1 MSEAE
6 AARLEGNALY
16 KEGKAKEALTAYS
29 KALRAL
35 ADPKADSALAIHKNM
50 AACYIK
56 LVRPR
61 PQERRK
67 RTKEKRKL
75 QMHRETFSSSA
86 HSSFLS
92 FSLSL

>member
-35 ADPKADSALAIHKNM
+35 ADPKAEPALPIHKNM

-56 LVRPR
+56 LVRPLM
-61 PQERRK
+61 PWPE
-67 RTKEKRKL
+67 EKRKSTK
-75 QMHRETFSSSA
+75 EDEVA
-86 HSSFLS
+86 DA
-92 FSLSL
+92 

>member
-35 ADPKADSALAIHKNM
+35 ADLKAESALPIHKNM

-56 LVRPR
+56 LVRPWA
-61 PQERRK
+61 
-67 RTKEKRKL
+67 EKGGR
-75 QMHRETFSSSA
+75 
-86 HSSFLS
+86 
-92 FSLSL
+92 